1 MGKKKNKNRRFKNYS
16 YNYRNQ
22 HFYDNFSINNID
34 YTVKSEQINKIALE
48 VFGSLH
54 FEINAQD

>member
-1 MGKKKNKNRRFKNYS
+1 MGKKNKNKRFKNYG

-22 HFYDNFSINNID
+22 YFYDNFSPNTQYIA
-34 YTVKSEQINKIALE
+34 KSEQINKIALE